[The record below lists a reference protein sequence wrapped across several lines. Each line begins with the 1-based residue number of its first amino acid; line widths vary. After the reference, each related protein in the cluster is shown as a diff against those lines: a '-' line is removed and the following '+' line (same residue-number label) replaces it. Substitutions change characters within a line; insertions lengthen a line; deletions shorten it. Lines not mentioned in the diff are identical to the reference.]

1 MLGPWRGGRR
11 GGGGGW
17 IEPWFGS
24 EVWDPFGVGLGIS
37 DWELQGGG
45 DETSAVA
52 NAHVD
57 WRETDNAH
65 IFVADLPGVKKEDVK
80 VHVED
85 DNMLQISG
93 QRVQEQEKT
102 DDKWHRV
109 ERQLGSF
116 VRRFWL
122 PKNADS
128 DKIKCGLENGV
139 LKVTVP
145 KKDAEQNPKDVRTI
159 DVA

>member
-11 GGGGGW
+11 GGGW

-24 EVWDPFGVGLGIS
+24 EVWDPFGLGLGIS
-37 DWELQGGG
+37 DWEQQGGG

-65 IFVADLPGVKKEDVK
+65 IFVADLPGLKKEDVK
-80 VHVED
+80 VQVED
-85 DNMLQISG
+85 GNMLQISG

-102 DDKWHRV
+102 DDKWHRA
-109 ERQLGSF
+109 ERRLGSF
-116 VRRFWL
+116 VRQFRL

-128 DKIKCGLENGV
+128 EKIKCGLENGV

-145 KKDAEQNPKDVRTI
+145 KKEAEQNPKDVRTI

>member
-1 MLGPWRGGRR
+1 MEPAVDYIDGLIDRLPYLHAKSGKILSWASAKQLPLAPNRVATAGDSLAKVAGVDKLDNRSVSKFGEGRVKNVVVLKHICWGRG
-11 GGGGGW
+11 
-17 IEPWFGS
+17 
-24 EVWDPFGVGLGIS
+24 GIS
-37 DWELQGGG
+37 DWEQQGGG

-85 DNMLQISG
+85 GNMLQISG

-102 DDKWHRV
+102 ED
-109 ERQLGSF
+109 
-116 VRRFWL
+116 
-122 PKNADS
+122 
-128 DKIKCGLENGV
+128 
-139 LKVTVP
+139 
-145 KKDAEQNPKDVRTI
+145 
-159 DVA
+159 

>member
-1 MLGPWRGGRR
+1 PWRRGGGG

-24 EVWDPFGVGLGIS
+24 EVWDPFGLGIS
-37 DWELQGGG
+37 DWEQQGGG
-45 DETSAVA
+45 DEPLLSLMLMLIGVRPTTLTSLLL
-52 NAHVD
+52 
-57 WRETDNAH
+57 
-65 IFVADLPGVKKEDVK
+65 IFLGLFAICQTPSKATKATFDYKVVCFSCIRVKKEDVK

-85 DNMLQISG
+85 GNMLQISG

-102 DDKWHRV
+102 EDKWHRV

-128 DKIKCGLENGV
+128 DKIKCGLEN
-139 LKVTVP
+139 
-145 KKDAEQNPKDVRTI
+145 EC
-159 DVA
+159 